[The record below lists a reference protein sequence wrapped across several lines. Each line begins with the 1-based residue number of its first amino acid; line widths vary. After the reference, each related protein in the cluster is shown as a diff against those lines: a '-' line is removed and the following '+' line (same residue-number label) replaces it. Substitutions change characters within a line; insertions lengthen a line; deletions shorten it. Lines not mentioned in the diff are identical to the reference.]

1 MRNGQFEE
9 YWVLLLITPGTF
21 TGGPTD
27 EVIAV
32 ESDTE
37 AYHEW
42 DSYRMFARSSSVSS
56 TPRAAAVAATAE
68 VQHFGDADPRIKVAT
83 IRQALRT
90 FRFRLH
96 FQGLLQE
103 LALYNQKFINQT
115 SALKYDDLLR
125 GLIQNVVGVQALTL
139 EEQLRRE
146 QQLSGCEEKDIAA
159 LLEAGEPEAA
169 TDPQIKISNP
179 LAQGEL
185 SDDDN
190 DQSMD

>member
-139 EEQLRRE
+139 KTATQGAAVERLRGEGHSSVAR
-146 QQLSGCEEKDIAA
+146 SRRTGGCYR
-159 LLEAGEPEAA
+159 P
-169 TDPQIKISNP
+169 TDQN
-179 LAQGEL
+179 Q
-185 SDDDN
+185 
-190 DQSMD
+190 